1 MLMNSLCSI
10 LCSIKAEQQH
20 LSQVRFYFTGPQVK
34 QLLLY
39 YCEWGIIFVALQAN
53 RKRNASTPLFITN
66 SRAPYMTCAVKLQ
79 TF

>member
-1 MLMNSLCSI
+1 MLMNFLS
-10 LCSIKAEQQH
+10 SIKAEQQH
-20 LSQVRFYFTGPQVK
+20 LSQVLFYFTGPQVK

-39 YCEWGIIFVALQAN
+39 YCEWNGVLFLLFCKLTAKEMRQ
-53 RKRNASTPLFITN
+53 RPFFITN